1 MPGAHKRCWKA
12 ENCNGFIH
20 GNFTP
25 TNDCKFCFDC
35 EKKVTN
41 SCKKLWSM
49 ELKMAKMYSPLPPV
63 FVRKE
68 TKRKFQFSC
77 PRNIMPL
84 NSIALRLLFSCQ
96 VSPIRNSK
104 HRVWYYKYYDWG
116 VNLKAFV
123 YDFSYSIKCYG
134 AKFRKSQPSLQGFAK
149 RKRNKTTGVFTQ
161 QKEYF
166 LLQYNYELNLKNT
179 IKGCQTFLTTHLHDN
194 WIYWGFL
201 FSFLSS
207 SIFDLR
213 EFKWSKII
221 NGLNTH
227 ISSVVS

>member
-1 MPGAHKRCWKA
+1 MVLSMETLPRQMIA
-12 ENCNGFIH
+12 
-20 GNFTP
+20 NFASTARRKW
-25 TNDCKFCFDC
+25 TR
-35 EKKVTN
+35 VA
-41 SCKKLWSM
+41 KKLWSI

-104 HRVWYYKYYDWG
+104 RRVWYYKYYDWG
-116 VNLKAFV
+116 LNLKAFV

-134 AKFRKSQPSLQGFAK
+134 AKFRKSQPSLQGFAE

-166 LLQYNYELNLKNT
+166 LLQYNYELNLKKKKRLKVSNVLNNASPWQLNLLR
-179 IKGCQTFLTTHLHDN
+179 KP
-194 WIYWGFL
+194 
-201 FSFLSS
+201 FLSS

-213 EFKWSKII
+213 EFKLSGKII

-227 ISSVVS
+227 ISSVLS